1 MRLLLTA
8 LFATCW
14 ALLPA
19 YTQTATVTEM
29 ERAMSFGTR
38 PGFAVSFIDTD
49 VRLVSDT
56 WNEFVKTNFGSKLKK
71 GKRNEFAAPQS
82 RSTSISTG
90 TFTVYS
96 ELEKI
101 GTGAQLNVWFDVGP
115 FFLNRRD
122 DPQRTEEAIRLL
134 KRFHWEV
141 RKAAADAEV
150 KAEEN
155 KMKELE
161 NRLRKLRRDNDNL
174 NKDIANY
181 EARLKKARE
190 DLAQNE
196 KDQEAT
202 LIDIERQR
210 AAVEESIRRRASV
223 QSEQ

>member
-1 MRLLLTA
+1 MRILGTLFSLVGLLSVGVHGQPSA
-8 LFATCW
+8 V
-14 ALLPA
+14 
-19 YTQTATVTEM
+19 QEI

-38 PGFAVSFIDTD
+38 PGFSVSFMEADAK
-49 VRLVSDT
+49 LVNT
-56 WNEFVKTNFGSKLKK
+56 VWNDFVKTNFGSKLKK
-71 GKRNEFAAPQS
+71 GKRNEFSAPQS
-82 RSTSISTG
+82 RHTGISTG

-96 ELEKI
+96 EIEAV
-101 GTGAQLNVWFDVGP
+101 GTGVRLNVWFDVGP

-122 DPQRTEEAIRLL
+122 DAQRTEEAIRVL

-141 RKAAADAEV
+141 RKAVADLEV

-155 KMKELE
+155 KLKELE
-161 NRLRKLRRDNDNL
+161 NKLKKLRRDNENL

-190 DLAQNE
+190 DLVQNE
-196 KDQEAT
+196 RDQEAT

-210 AAVEESIRRRASV
+210 ANVEESIRRRASV

>member
-1 MRLLLTA
+1 MRIAITLLLA
-8 LFATCW
+8 VGLMLSASW
-14 ALLPA
+14 AQAP
-19 YTQTATVTEM
+19 YVTEI

-38 PGFAVSFIDTD
+38 PGFAVSFVDTD
-49 VRLVSDT
+49 VKLVNDV
-56 WNEFVKTNFGSKLKK
+56 WNEFVKVNFGSKLKK
-71 GKRNEFAAPQS
+71 GKRNEFSASQC

-96 ELEKI
+96 EVEKV

-122 DPQRTEEAIRLL
+122 DPQRTEEAIQLL

-141 RKAAADAEV
+141 RKAVADNAV

-155 KMKELE
+155 RLKELE
-161 NRLRKLRRDNDNL
+161 NKLKKLRRDNDNL
-174 NKDIANY
+174 NKDIANF

-196 KDQEAT
+196 KDQEAA

-210 AAVEESIRRRASV
+210 AQVEEAVRRRASV

>member
-1 MRLLLTA
+1 MRTAFSLLF
-8 LFATCW
+8 FACFAASATW
-14 ALLPA
+14 A
-19 YTQTATVTEM
+19 QTASVTEI

-38 PGFAVSFIDTD
+38 PGFAVTFVDTD
-49 VRLVSDT
+49 VRLVNDV
-56 WNEFVKTNFGSKLKK
+56 WNEFVKNNFGSKLKK
-71 GKRNEFAAPQS
+71 GKRNEFTAPQS

-90 TFTVYS
+90 TFTLYS
-96 ELEKI
+96 ELEKV

-122 DPQRTEEAIRLL
+122 DPQRTDEALRLL
-134 KRFHWEV
+134 RRFHWEV
-141 RKAAADAEV
+141 RKAVADNDV
-150 KAEEN
+150 RAEEN

-161 NRLRKLRRDNDNL
+161 NKLRKLRRDNDNL
-174 NKDIANY
+174 NKDIANF

-210 AAVEESIRRRASV
+210 SSVEEAVRRRASV